1 MDNCVYVTN
10 KSSVMPRGKHM
21 LQTAPDMAMATMCEY
36 PSSQYYLPH

>member
-21 LQTAPDMAMATMCEY
+21 LQTAPDMEMTTMCAY
-36 PSSQYYLPH
+36 PSS